1 MSSSAPT
8 SQADE
13 KDQAADNEGKPEF
26 ERGLWHQSFMDAIG
40 MARVLL
46 SAGFVVALLEL
57 AKYLKLLEGIGDP
70 DGLILEGLTLSI
82 WIIVGYVVLR
92 KVLAHHIGP
101 EVLPEIRRSTVAL
114 YFGVT
119 TVILMIS
126 SIPSMLLYYFMF
138 PGIVHSIQHLA
149 MAGVGGGGL
158 LFGVQFI
165 AGVAFMISFALC
177 AGVVGTLL
185 PQLVLERRVP
195 LRCFMRRAFDSFG
208 YVLIAVAGSFI
219 GCAVLKFAAAILTIW
234 FMTWTPE
241 YRPFG
246 LNIAW
251 QGFLGANLQLF
262 FIALMIVLVMNAV
275 VRAYITG
282 EQHLATGNEKIENT
296 SFASQ

>member
-1 MSSSAPT
+1 MSSAAPT
-8 SQADE
+8 NQLDQ
-13 KDQAADNEGKPEF
+13 KDQATDNEGRPEF
-26 ERGLWHQSFMDAIG
+26 ERGLWHQSFKDAIG
-40 MARVLL
+40 MAQLLL
-46 SAGFVVALLEL
+46 SAGFVVALLQL
-57 AKYLKLLEGIGDP
+57 AKYLKLLAGIGDP
-70 DGLILEGLTLSI
+70 DGLVLEGLTFSI
-82 WIIVGYVVLR
+82 WIIVGYIVLR
-92 KVLAHHIGP
+92 NVLAHYIGP
-101 EVLPEIRRSTVAL
+101 EMLPEIRRSTVAL
-114 YFGVT
+114 YFGMT
-119 TVILMIS
+119 TAILLIS

-165 AGVAFMISFALC
+165 AGVAFLISFALC
-177 AGVVGTLL
+177 AGVAGTLL
-185 PQLVLERRVP
+185 PQLVLERRVS

-208 YVLIAVAGSFI
+208 YVLVAVAGSFI

-262 FIALMIVLVMNAV
+262 FTALMIVLVMNAV
-275 VRAYITG
+275 VRAYVTG
-282 EQHLATGNEKIENT
+282 EQHLATANQKVEST
-296 SFASQ
+296 SFSSQ